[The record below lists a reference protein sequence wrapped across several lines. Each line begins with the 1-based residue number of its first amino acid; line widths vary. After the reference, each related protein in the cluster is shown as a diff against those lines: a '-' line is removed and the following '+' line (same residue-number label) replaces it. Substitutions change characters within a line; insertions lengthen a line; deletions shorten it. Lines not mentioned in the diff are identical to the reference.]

1 MSINPVFNDLFESYN
16 RAIQEKCEQSM
27 GIVKNFSDFE
37 ALINDARSS
46 WEEKDFKGKLPSE
59 FFTTLKTE
67 VDFKEAFEKAAVVC
81 DEFIP
86 ESFVKSII
94 NSGHMNIIENHAFS
108 DSPIDMK
115 NAAIK
120 ILGIS
125 GSESY
130 TGNLIELLYSEGEYG
145 ELLKETARQAIIDI
159 GTSAIPSLEEN
170 LSGKDILSDDD
181 FHLVIALI
189 GIDSDKKTDT
199 VFKVLKESFRKT
211 SDKALAA
218 RCLADYGDG
227 RAVPMLRSYLE
238 KNLTKLEEN
247 TVFELQGAVLSL
259 GGSTDGLDT
268 PEKV

>member
-16 RAIQEKCEQSM
+16 SAIQEKCEQSL
-27 GIVKNFSDFE
+27 GTVKNFSDFE
-37 ALINDARSS
+37 TLISEARSS
-46 WEEKDFKGKLPSE
+46 WEEKDYKGKLPSE
-59 FFTTLKTE
+59 YFSMLETE
-67 VDFKEAFEKAAVVC
+67 IDFKEAFEISAVVC
-81 DEFIP
+81 DEFVP
-86 ESFVKSII
+86 ESFVKNILK
-94 NSGHMNIIENHAFS
+94 SGHMSIIETHAFS
-108 DSPIDMK
+108 DSSIDMK

-125 GSESY
+125 GNETY
-130 TGNLIELLYSEGEYG
+130 TSNLIELLFSEGEYG
-145 ELLKETARQAIIDI
+145 ELLKETARQSIIDI
-159 GTSAIPSLEEN
+159 GSSAIPFLEKN

-189 GIDSDKKTDT
+189 GIDSGKKTET
-199 VFKVLKESFRKT
+199 VFKILKDSFRKT
-211 SDKALAA
+211 SDKALAT

-238 KNLTKLEEN
+238 KNLTKLDEN
-247 TVFELQGAVLSL
+247 TLFELQGAVLSL